1 MKSKK
6 INYPI
11 VLKPINEGS
20 SLGVEICKNKEKLS
34 DSISSM
40 HLFFISSKTFK
51 SPVASF
57 TPIMFGFVQSL
68 LIVLTSILL
77 AVLEGTL

>member
-20 SLGVEICKNKEKLS
+20 SLGVEICKNKEKLFRS
-34 DSISSM
+34 SRYLFQLKKLSIS
-40 HLFFISSKTFK
+40 LKK
-51 SPVASF
+51 YNK
-57 TPIMFGFVQSL
+57 L
-68 LIVLTSILL
+68 
-77 AVLEGTL
+77 